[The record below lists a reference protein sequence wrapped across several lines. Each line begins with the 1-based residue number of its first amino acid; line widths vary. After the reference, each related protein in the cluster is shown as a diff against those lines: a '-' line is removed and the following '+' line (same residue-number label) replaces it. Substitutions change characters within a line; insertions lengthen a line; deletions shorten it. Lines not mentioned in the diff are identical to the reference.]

1 MKVIEERYL
10 KSEIR
15 KLNKYSKENNSFLD
29 FFNNIDFVMDKTLQ
43 DLSFKS
49 DLNFFNEINFILSVI
64 ISIISH
70 PHLLNKRE
78 EIVVRSELVTHVSVD
93 MIQRTMR
100 DPLVWRENDEFNMVP
115 EYLHY
120 FQYIDELK
128 IYENKFVVMLVK
140 MIEQELLKYNEFY
153 ISTILTLNDVNVL
166 SINKDNSDIAL
177 QRMNSLL
184 NRIKHIKNTYFYKEI
199 NKVNTRLGVIHPTN
213 ILLKDRL
220 YNFCFKF
227 YKKMI
232 TYSDKYSRLRDIRSF
247 YYIQFI
253 KVIKEL
259 GFNPL
264 DSENIMLKGKR
275 KFIVPKTK
283 FENDEFILTV
293 YQIEK
298 YTGLIVEIENKQI
311 KVKKLRKT
319 KHLLLFDAK
328 PSFTEEEY
336 DIESEKY
343 DTVEILS
350 LWNLGYVEGS
360 IKPIY
365 HNPVPEKDM
374 MTAWLKSKI
383 RNVLA
388 SKKIYSSFCPS
399 CKSSDLNSEES
410 GRIVCAKCNSKYTFY
425 RGVNGESIWFNRL
438 RRVF

>member
-1 MKVIEERYL
+1 
-10 KSEIR
+10 
-15 KLNKYSKENNSFLD
+15 
-29 FFNNIDFVMDKTLQ
+29 
-43 DLSFKS
+43 
-49 DLNFFNEINFILSVI
+49 
-64 ISIISH
+64 
-70 PHLLNKRE
+70 
-78 EIVVRSELVTHVSVD
+78 
-93 MIQRTMR
+93 
-100 DPLVWRENDEFNMVP
+100 
-115 EYLHY
+115 
-120 FQYIDELK
+120 
-128 IYENKFVVMLVK
+128 
-140 MIEQELLKYNEFY
+140 
-153 ISTILTLNDVNVL
+153 
-166 SINKDNSDIAL
+166 
-177 QRMNSLL
+177 
-184 NRIKHIKNTYFYKEI
+184 
-199 NKVNTRLGVIHPTN
+199 
-213 ILLKDRL
+213 
-220 YNFCFKF
+220 
-227 YKKMI
+227 
-232 TYSDKYSRLRDIRSF
+232 
-247 YYIQFI
+247 
-253 KVIKEL
+253 
-259 GFNPL
+259 
-264 DSENIMLKGKR
+264 MLKGKR

-336 DIESEKY
+336 DIENEKY

-399 CKSSDLNSEES
+399 CKSSDLNSEDS